1 MSRSWADVPMTHV
14 LKDDV
19 EAALSDP
26 AIPWHRFRAAT
37 ILVTGATGVIGSAV
51 VRVLCAAD
59 AAKGL
64 GLTVVAQGRDP
75 RKGRRLQA
83 ELGARFLAADVRGLS
98 AAASGLDHADIVV
111 HAAAVTSSAHMV
123 ARPDE
128 ILAIAVE
135 GTRNVL
141 DLALALGAGSVV
153 YVSSM
158 EVYGQGLTGVVT
170 ESDLGTLDPDDPRSS
185 YPEGKRR
192 AEALSTAYATE
203 CGLHTTNARLGLT
216 FGAGVPN
223 DPANTRVPLQ
233 FARAVLAGRDIEL
246 HTDGAGVTNVC
257 YLADAVR
264 ALLLLATKGAAGEAY
279 NVANPRASMTIRQM
293 AEVVARDVAGGAIN
307 VVLNTPEDIESRGY
321 APPSSYR
328 LGTDKIAALGWE
340 PRYGM
345 AEMYRRM
352 IASWQS

>member
-1 MSRSWADVPMTHV
+1 MSRSWAD
-14 LKDDV
+14 DV
-19 EAALSDP
+19 EAALVDP
-26 AIPWHRFRAAT
+26 AIPWDRFRDAT
-37 ILVTGATGVIGSAV
+37 ILVTGATGVIGGAIA
-51 VRVLCAAD
+51 RVLGAANT
-59 AAKGL
+59 AKDL

-75 RKGRRLQA
+75 RKGQRLEV
-83 ELGARFLAADVRGLS
+83 ELGVRFLAADVRDLS
-98 AAASGLDHADIVV
+98 PAANRLDHADFVV
-111 HAAAVTSSAHMV
+111 HAAAVTSSAQMV
-123 ARPDE
+123 ARPDDV
-128 ILAIAVE
+128 LTTAVE

-141 DLALALGAGSVV
+141 DLARELGARSVV

-158 EVYGQGLTGVVT
+158 EVYGQGLIGGVT
-170 ESDLGTLDPDDPRSS
+170 ESDLGTLNPEDPRSS

-192 AEALSTAYATE
+192 AEALSVAYATRY
-203 CGLHTTNARLGLT
+203 GLRTTNARLGLT

-233 FARAVLAGRDIEL
+233 FARSAMTGRDIEL

-279 NVANPRASMTIRQM
+279 NVANPQASMTIRQM
-293 AEVVARDVAGGAIN
+293 AEVVAREVAGGTIK
-307 VVLNTPEDIESRGY
+307 VVVKPPGDIEGRGY
-321 APPSSYR
+321 APPSTYR
-328 LGTDKIAALGWE
+328 LSAEKLRALGWE

-352 IASWQS
+352 IASWRS

>member
-1 MSRSWADVPMTHV
+1 MNRSWAEPAW
-14 LKDDV
+14 KDDV
-19 EAALSDP
+19 ETALIDP
-26 AIPWHRFRAAT
+26 AIPWHRFRDAT
-37 ILVTGATGVIGSAV
+37 IVVTGATGVIGGAV
-51 VRVLCAAD
+51 ARLLCAAD
-59 AAKGL
+59 TAKSL

-75 RKGRRLQA
+75 RKGERLEA
-83 ELGARFLAADVRGLS
+83 ELGVRFVAADVRELS
-98 AAASGLDHADIVV
+98 AAASGLDHADFVF

-128 ILAIAVE
+128 ILTIAVE
-135 GTRNVL
+135 GTRTVL
-141 DLALALGAGSVV
+141 DLAVELGAGTVV

-170 ESDLGTLDPDDPRSS
+170 EGDQGTLNPDDPRSS

-192 AEALSTAYATE
+192 AEALNTAYAAE
-203 CGLHTTNARLGLT
+203 RGLHTANARLGLT

-233 FARAVLAGRDIEL
+233 FARSVLAGEDIEL

-264 ALLLLATKGAAGEAY
+264 ALLLLATEGAPGEAY
-279 NVANPRASMTIRQM
+279 NVANSQASMTIREM
-293 AEVVARDVAGGAIN
+293 AEVVAGEVAGGSIK
-307 VVLNTPEDIESRGY
+307 VVVNPPEDVESRGY
-321 APPSSYR
+321 APPASYH
-328 LGTDKIAALGWE
+328 LATDKIRALGWE

-352 IASWQS
+352 IASWRS